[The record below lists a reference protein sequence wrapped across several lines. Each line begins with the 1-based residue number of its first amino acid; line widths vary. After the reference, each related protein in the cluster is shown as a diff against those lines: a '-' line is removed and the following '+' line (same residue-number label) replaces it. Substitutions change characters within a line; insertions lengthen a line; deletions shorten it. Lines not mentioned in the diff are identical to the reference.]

1 MKILTVC
8 RAGLVRSVALADVLK
23 LHFEPTDVLPMGKDF
38 NSEDTKYM
46 LYNWADKIVVMEEH
60 YKNSIPE
67 SYWHKTLVCEVGPD
81 GYGSSKNPILIDLV
95 FSWAREHQDIL
106 GVKEHHNII

>member
-38 NSEDTKYM
+38 QSKETQEM
-46 LYNWADKIVVMEEH
+46 LFNWADKIVVMETH
-60 YKNSIPE
+60 YMEDIPE
-67 SYWHKTLVCEVGPD
+67 NHRAKTLICEVGPD
-81 GYGSSKNPILIDLV
+81 IYGSSKHPDLINKV
-95 FSWAREHQDIL
+95 FIWARNNWEKL
-106 GVKEHHNII
+106 GVKEHNRSI